1 MNNMTMPMEIFDL
14 SEDFILCA
22 FATLYSFICPTIALL
37 IFVSRMF
44 MARFER
50 NAHLHLR
57 VRQPVLHQN
66 GLGFWLTILESI
78 GYFTVILNVWF
89 LYNFKNQFADFIRT
103 KFQFFLDVIFISV
116 IEDKTLKETT
126 VDDPNLAD
134 DLSLYQDGVDSEK
147 IL

>member
-1 MNNMTMPMEIFDL
+1 MNNITMPMEIFDL

-50 NAHLHLR
+50 KAHLNLR
-57 VRQPVLHQN
+57 VRQPILYQN

-78 GYFTVILNVWF
+78 GYFTVILNVGF
-89 LYNFKNQFADFIRT
+89 LYIFRNHFAELIGL
-103 KFQFFLDVIFISV
+103 KF
-116 IEDKTLKETT
+116 
-126 VDDPNLAD
+126 
-134 DLSLYQDGVDSEK
+134 
-147 IL
+147 